1 MIYVT
6 GDMHGNEERL
16 YNREW
21 RKLKA
26 GDTLIICGDFG
37 YLWSGDKREKSV
49 IKYLGSRKFTVCFL
63 DGTHENFDLIN
74 KCRATM
80 WKGGRVH
87 RISGNLFH
95 LMRGQIYK
103 IDGLSIFAFG
113 GGESDDRDIRNDGGK
128 WWREELPSPQ
138 EFAEGAANLDEAHL
152 TVDYILTHE
161 PPALVKSSMLL
172 RSGAP
177 DNINKLNGY
186 LQEID
191 KACNYNHW
199 YFGSMHE
206 DRLVTPKHTC
216 IFNKIIPL
224 GYKNQITK

>member
-49 IKYLGSRKFTVCFL
+49 IKYLGSRNFTVCFL

-74 KCRATM
+74 KCRTTV
-80 WKGGRVH
+80 WKGGKVH

-95 LMRGQIYK
+95 LMRGQIYN
-103 IDGLSIFAFG
+103 IDGISIFAFG

-138 EFAEGAANLDEAHL
+138 EFAEGAANLDEAGL

-161 PPALVKSSMLL
+161 PPSLVKSAMLL
-172 RSGAP
+172 RSCAP

-191 KACNYNHW
+191 NACSYNHW

-216 IFNKIIPL
+216 LFNKIIPI
-224 GYKNQITK
+224 GYKNQIAK